1 MDEGSEG
8 PTRAEVLHLAG
19 HGAQGRLGC
28 WAGKPFLKRLSQV
41 READLGRDGSEGLG
55 DLLPVR
61 RSFGPEI
68 LPLGRWR
75 PGSDRVTG
83 RDRFAEIR
91 LGQPYL
97 TLAFRDGVDKNTAGL
112 ARWHVF
118 TGRADSRSAAVRV
131 THETPQAHR
140 KDRRC
145 DTDNSLGASGRAC
158 AIMIGMNSRF
168 LGIAELV
175 EAPSVAVVV
184 DVMRAFTVAAWAFAQ
199 GAEKIVLAESLDD
212 ALALKARHPD
222 WVALK
227 DGPPAPGFDA
237 VNSPGLLRSIDLGG
251 RTVVQKTT
259 AGTVGALAVKE
270 ASLVLCASFVVAEAT
285 ARRLRTSKS
294 DSVTF
299 VVTGEDGQ
307 ADEDL
312 ACAQYI
318 ARRVAEAGTDAAE
331 FLHRA
336 AESRAAAELAEGV
349 RQGVHPDDVALC
361 LELDRFP
368 FAMVAALEDSLM
380 VLRPC
385 AEASLT
391 DEASI

>member
-1 MDEGSEG
+1 MTGMD
-8 PTRAEVLHLAG
+8 
-19 HGAQGRLGC
+19 
-28 WAGKPFLKRLSQV
+28 
-41 READLGRDGSEGLG
+41 
-55 DLLPVR
+55 
-61 RSFGPEI
+61 
-68 LPLGRWR
+68 
-75 PGSDRVTG
+75 
-83 RDRFAEIR
+83 
-91 LGQPYL
+91 
-97 TLAFRDGVDKNTAGL
+97 
-112 ARWHVF
+112 
-118 TGRADSRSAAVRV
+118 
-131 THETPQAHR
+131 
-140 KDRRC
+140 
-145 DTDNSLGASGRAC
+145 
-158 AIMIGMNSRF
+158 SRF

-199 GAEKIVLAESLDD
+199 GADKIVLAESLDE
-212 ALALKARHPD
+212 ALALKARHLD

-227 DGPPAPGFDA
+227 DGPPAPGFDT

-270 ASLVLCASFVVAEAT
+270 APLVLCASFVVAEAT
-285 ARRLRTSKS
+285 ARLLRTRKS

-318 ARRVAEAGTDAAE
+318 ARRATEAGTDAAE
-331 FLHRA
+331 FLRRA
-336 AESRAAAELAEGV
+336 SESRAAAELAEGV
-349 RQGVHPDDVALC
+349 RQGVHPDDIALC

-368 FAMVAALEDSLM
+368 FAMVATLEDSLM
-380 VLRPC
+380 ILRPC
-385 AEASLT
+385 AVPSLT